1 MATEEERREAVIHGA
16 AAVGYGVTPLQL
28 ARWHRAGL
36 LPKPRQHPL
45 GRGRGTETRY
55 PPGTLLQVVA
65 LCRLR
70 EEERRLD
77 RLAFQLWWEG
87 FSIDVG
93 LVRAH
98 LVGVASRFDREVQEL
113 HPELPLTCPQSPV
126 EGLFRRTFGKRRVEA
141 LAGELKEAIE
151 AGGHGGL
158 PIAATLLEFPSP
170 PKLEDFSKRIA
181 QVMATALSGGSA
193 AEFVKRTSDTELTL
207 ARERTRSMLAVVRD
221 IAGPM
226 AWLNGKA
233 GSLFRLMDQW
243 SARIEP
249 SDLPTLL
256 VGTLLLM
263 PLLPQ
268 AVVSL
273 LDGLMAPP
281 VLPAELRTILAI
293 RDSVPGADEIFTPMA
308 MRALLRGKEAAGRHR
323 SSIQAFVKTHQDEI
337 NEVIRATS
345 EASGSGQAAQR
356 NPSEQPT
363 ANPSTP
369 EG

>member
-1 MATEEERREAVIHGA
+1 MVTEEERREAVIHGA
-16 AAVGYGVTPLQL
+16 AAAGYGVTPLQL

-87 FSIDVG
+87 FSIDVE

-113 HPELPLTCPQSPV
+113 HPELPLTRPHGPV
-126 EGLFRRTFGKRRVEA
+126 EGLFRRTLGKHWVEA
-141 LAGELKEAIE
+141 LAGELKDAI
-151 AGGHGGL
+151 AVSGHGGF
-158 PIAATLLEFPSP
+158 PIATLFEFPSP
-170 PKLEDFSKRIA
+170 PKLEDLSKRIA
-181 QVMATALSGGSA
+181 QVMATALSGGTA
-193 AEFVKRTSDTELTL
+193 AEFVRRTPDTELTL

-233 GSLFRLMDQW
+233 GSLFRLIDQW

-256 VGTLLLM
+256 IGTLLLM

-268 AVVSL
+268 AVMSL
-273 LDGLMAPP
+273 LDGLKAPP

-293 RDSVPGADEIFTPMA
+293 RDSVPGADEVFTPMA
-308 MRALLRGKEAAGRHR
+308 IRALLRGKEAAERHR
-323 SSIQAFVKTHQDEI
+323 SRIQEFVEIHKDEI
-337 NEVIRATS
+337 DEVIRATP
-345 EASGSGQAAQR
+345 
-356 NPSEQPT
+356 PS
-363 ANPSTP
+363 
-369 EG
+369 